1 MIPSYQRST
10 RKTEENP
17 FLGGALAKSTNL
29 LKNSTSS
36 VYNPSRAGDKK
47 YDKNKLKKV
56 GKTKEEEDAEDEE
69 ARRSKEKRSKDQDER
84 DAKSRDAAKSAQ
96 DLNEDS
102 EGGSIFSMLFKIV
115 PIGLNI
121 ARRGPNVG
129 RGLKNIAQGFAEEIV
144 GLTVVSIRLFIHHF
158 EHFTYLFGYIFTWI
172 ICSIFKI
179 FTLHKCIPFYV
190 LDIILFL
197 LYLLFFSICFLL
209 DVLLFIPYFV
219 GFGLVD
225 VFSMILHSIDEF
237 DRTVYKMV
245 GIHPFAYPEWIIKMC
260 YRCELMGDTHGIEWA
275 SDRLRVDYTQ
285 FLPKSVMNPLGRMA
299 GGVGDVFSIF
309 NV

>member
-1 MIPSYQRST
+1 MIPSYQRSA

-17 FLGGALAKSTNL
+17 FLGALAKSTNF
-29 LKNSTSS
+29 LKNTATS

-56 GKTKEEEDAEDEE
+56 GKTKEEEEAEEDEAE
-69 ARRSKEKRSKDQDER
+69 SSREQRSKDQDER
-84 DAKSRDAAKSAQ
+84 DAAARDAAKSAQ
-96 DLNEDS
+96 ELNEDS
-102 EGGSIFSMLFKIV
+102 EGGNIFSMLFKIV

-121 ARRGPNVG
+121 ARRVPNVA
-129 RGLKNIAQGFAEEIV
+129 RGLKNIAQGFAEEVV
-144 GLTVVSIRLFIHHF
+144 GLAIVSIRLFMHHF

-209 DVLLFIPYFV
+209 DILLFIPYFV

-225 VFSMILHSIDEF
+225 VFSMILEAIDDF
-237 DRTVYKMV
+237 DRMVYKMV

-260 YRCELMGDTHGIEWA
+260 YRCDLMGDTHGIDRA
-275 SDRLRVDYTQ
+275 SSRLRVDYTQ
-285 FLPKSVMNPLGRMA
+285 ILPKSVLKPLGRMA
-299 GGVGDVFSIF
+299 GGIGDIFSIF